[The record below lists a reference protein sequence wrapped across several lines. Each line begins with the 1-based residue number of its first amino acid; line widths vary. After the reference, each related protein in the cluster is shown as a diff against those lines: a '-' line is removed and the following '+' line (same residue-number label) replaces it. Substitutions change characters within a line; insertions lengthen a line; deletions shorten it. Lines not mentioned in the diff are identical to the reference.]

1 MRIQLACC
9 PPRKSCSN
17 FSDLFNIVTPF
28 FQKVAGVGGGSR
40 LLGFAFLYKDFPL
53 EDFCFEFQYK
63 ARASKVRQTEGRRE
77 GGGTLSGVLTQQR
90 AEQISSCIISSSIC
104 SCLQKGLSVG
114 MWVWMGYQCCAR
126 DEQSRGGGDK
136 GGSSSLSLSL
146 LGHLASQL
154 LSQAL
159 FINQIKFI
167 WPPAAA
173 PLLPP
178 PPLPNTPTAMLILCL
193 SEAHGGRKRG
203 GGKAARSRRCQLP
216 IS

>member
-9 PPRKSCSN
+9 LPRKSCSN

-28 FQKVAGVGGGSR
+28 FHKVVTLWLGRKGSW

-63 ARASKVRQTEGRRE
+63 ERASKVRQTEGGE
-77 GGGTLSGVLTQQR
+77 GTLSGVLTQQR

-114 MWVWMGYQCCAR
+114 VDGVAVLCKSR
-126 DEQSRGGGDK
+126 VEQGRGQGGFVIVVVVVAWP
-136 GGSSSLSLSL
+136 
-146 LGHLASQL
+146 LGFPAS

-173 PLLPP
+173 PLSPHTH
-178 PPLPNTPTAMLILCL
+178 TPTAMLILCL
-193 SEAHGGRKRG
+193 SEARRKK
-203 GGKAARSRRCQLP
+203 GGKEGEGAAARSRRCQLP

>member
-1 MRIQLACC
+1 MWLGGR
-9 PPRKSCSN
+9 
-17 FSDLFNIVTPF
+17 
-28 FQKVAGVGGGSR
+28 GGSR

-63 ARASKVRQTEGRRE
+63 ERASKVRQTEGGE
-77 GGGTLSGVLTQQR
+77 GTLFGVLTQQR

-114 MWVWMGYQCCAR
+114 VDGVAVLCKSR
-126 DEQSRGGGDK
+126 VEQGRGQGGFVIVVVVVAWP
-136 GGSSSLSLSL
+136 
-146 LGHLASQL
+146 LGFPAS

-173 PLLPP
+173 PLSPP
-178 PPLPNTPTAMLILCL
+178 PTHTPTAMLILCL
-193 SEAHGGRKRG
+193 SEARRKKVGKG
-203 GGKAARSRRCQLP
+203 GGGGGSSLSTLSTAN
-216 IS
+216 